1 MVTRTTRSLVP
12 HVCGVFVLALLAL
25 SPTVASA
32 VTFNWSVNCPTDV
45 VLGPITVK
53 ALTFA
58 GTVDAPLNVPV
69 TLALLP
75 SANLIIQNNNAAAQ
89 GTFTGT
95 VSCTLTFGGVTVPFT
110 QSLSLEVPPAGPTG
124 SGNIT
129 IGATSVVVNLG
140 QQGVV
145 TVSAPVVQHL
155 GFDRT
160 FPNGFILAVPFPGN
174 TTVLL
179 TPPPIPT
186 LSTWAWMV
194 MLALL
199 LGSAL
204 FVLRRGA
211 VTRT

>member
-1 MVTRTTRSLVP
+1 MTTTGRLRFGFT
-12 HVCGVFVLALLAL
+12 CGVFVLALLAL
-25 SPTVASA
+25 SPAAARAATFSWTVD
-32 VTFNWSVNCPTDV
+32 CPTDTV
-45 VLGPITVK
+45 VGPITVK
-53 ALTFA
+53 AITFS
-58 GTVDAPLNVPV
+58 GTVNAQPNVPV

-95 VSCTLTFGGVTVPFT
+95 VSCTLTFGGVAVPFT
-110 QSLSLEVPPAGPTG
+110 QSLSLDVPPAGPTG
-124 SGNIT
+124 SGNLT
-129 IGATSVVVNLG
+129 FGAISVVVNLG
-140 QQGVV
+140 PQGVV
-145 TVSAPVVQHL
+145 AVSAPGGQHL

-160 FPNGFILAVPFPGN
+160 FPNGFILAVPFLAN

-204 FVLRRGA
+204 VYLRRRA
-211 VTRT
+211 PTRA

>member
-1 MVTRTTRSLVP
+1 MSRLRV
-12 HVCGVFVLALLAL
+12 GVIFGISVLTLLTL
-25 SPTVASA
+25 SPTAAHA
-32 VTFNWSVNCPTDV
+32 VTFSWTVDCPTDTV
-45 VLGPITVK
+45 VGPITVK
-53 ALTFA
+53 AITFS
-58 GTVDAPLNVPV
+58 GTVNAQPNVPV

-95 VSCTLTFGGVTVPFT
+95 VSCTLTFGGGAVPFT
-110 QSLSLEVPPAGPTG
+110 QSLSLDVPPAGPTG
-124 SGNIT
+124 FGNLT
-129 IGATSVVVNLG
+129 FGALSVVVNLG
-140 QQGVV
+140 PQGVV
-145 TVSAPVVQHL
+145 TVSAPGGQHL

-160 FPNGFILAVPFPGN
+160 FPNGFILAVPFLAN

-204 FVLRRGA
+204 VYLRRRA
-211 VTRT
+211 PTRA

>member
-1 MVTRTTRSLVP
+1 MVTRPTRSLVP

-25 SPTVASA
+25 SPTIASA
-32 VTFNWSVNCPTDV
+32 VTFNWSVDCPTDV

-53 ALTFA
+53 AITFA
-58 GTVDAPLNVPV
+58 GTVDAQLNVPV

-75 SANLIIQNNNAAAQ
+75 SANLIIQNNNAAPQ

-110 QSLSLEVPPAGPTG
+110 QSLTLEVPPAGPTG
-124 SGNIT
+124 FGNIT
-129 IGATSVVVNLG
+129 ISATSVIVNLG
-140 QQGVV
+140 LQGVV
-145 TVSAPVVQHL
+145 TVSAPLVVHL

-160 FPNGFILAVPFPGN
+160 FPNGFILAVPFLIN

-179 TPPPIPT
+179 TLPTVPT
-186 LSTWAWMV
+186 LSTWAWML
-194 MLALL
+194 MLAVL

-204 FVLRRGA
+204 FFLRRRVA
-211 VTRT
+211 